1 MTRPFIAESR
11 AREIFSLFTQ
21 RRVLVV
27 GDCMLD
33 HWLWGTVHRI
43 SPEAPVP
50 IVDIDRSTYTA
61 GGAAN
66 VVHNLCKLGAGC
78 GIVGTVGDDES
89 GRRLRQMLE
98 EEGARTEALLALEG
112 RPTTTK
118 TRIIAH
124 SQQVVRA
131 DTECRDRIDNSATR
145 ALLDAASNHLGDYD
159 AVLFSDYNK
168 GVLIP
173 PLVGPLLEAARD
185 KGVPVVAQPKPENVE
200 MFPSVTLL
208 AVNEREAHGATAI
221 ACDTEGGAEAAGR
234 EMLRRLGPDAVL
246 ITRGHRGMS
255 LVASTDEAHHVPAL
269 ARQVYDV
276 SGAGDTVVSV
286 LTLCLV
292 AGASLLEATQLANLA
307 AAVVVQKVGTATV
320 EVGEIVTALRDLE

>member
-1 MTRPFIAESR
+1 MSRAPVSESR
-11 AREIFSLFTQ
+11 AREIFSRFKSM
-21 RRVLVV
+21 RVLVV

-50 IVDIDRSTYTA
+50 VVDIERSTYTA

-78 GIVGTVGDDES
+78 AIMGTVGDDDN
-89 GRRLRQMLE
+89 GRRLRQMLV
-98 EEGARTEALLALEG
+98 EEGARAEALHALDG

-131 DTECRDRIDNSATR
+131 DAECRDRIDGSTSTV
-145 ALLDAASNHLGDYD
+145 LLDAVGDSLGDCD

-168 GVLIP
+168 GVLVP
-173 PLVGPLLEAARD
+173 SLVDPLLERAQR
-185 KGVPVVAQPKPENVE
+185 KGIPVVAQPKPENVT
-200 MFPSVTLL
+200 MFGNVTLL

-221 ACDTEGGAEAAGR
+221 PCDTESGTEAAGR
-234 EMLRRLGPDAVL
+234 AMIAQMKPSAVL

-255 LVASTDEAHHVPAL
+255 LVTLDSAHHVRAL

-292 AGASLLEATQLANLA
+292 AGATMLEATQLANLA

-320 EVGEIVTALRDLE
+320 EVDEIVAALRDLE

>member
-1 MTRPFIAESR
+1 MSLLAEAR
-11 AREIFSLFTQ
+11 AREIFGAFPQ

-33 HWLWGTVHRI
+33 HWLWGTVNRI

-50 IVDIDRSTYTA
+50 VVEIERSTFTA

-66 VVHNLCKLGAGC
+66 VVHNLCKLGASSGIA
-78 GIVGTVGDDES
+78 GIVGGDEN
-89 GRRLRQMLE
+89 GRRLRDMLT
-98 EEGARTEALLALEG
+98 EEGARVEGLIALDD

-124 SQQVVRA
+124 NQQVVRA
-131 DTECRDRIDNSATR
+131 DTECRDRIGEGPTASMLGAIGER
-145 ALLDAASNHLGDYD
+145 LGGYEAL
-159 AVLFSDYNK
+159 LFSDYNK
-168 GVLIP
+168 GVLTPALIQ
-173 PLVGPLLEAARD
+173 PLMHAAR
-185 KGVPVVAQPKPENVE
+185 KAGAPIVAQPKPENVAL
-200 MFPSVTLL
+200 FADVTVL
-208 AVNEREAHGATAI
+208 AVNEREARGATNI
-221 ACDTEGGAEAAGR
+221 SCDTDGGVEAAGR
-234 EMLRRLGPDAVL
+234 EMLERLRPEAVL

-255 LVASTDEAHHVPAL
+255 LIERGRPPHHVPAL

-286 LTLCLV
+286 LTLAMV
-292 AGASLLEATQLANLA
+292 AGATLREATQLANLA

-320 EVGEIVTALRDLE
+320 EVEEIVDVLRELE

>member
-1 MTRPFIAESR
+1 MNNIAEDR
-11 AREIFSLFTQ
+11 ARRIFGAFPR

-33 HWLWGTVHRI
+33 HWLWGTVNRI

-50 IVDIDRSTYTA
+50 VVDVERSTYTA

-66 VVHNLCKLGAGC
+66 VVHNLCKLGAQS
-78 GIVGTVGDDES
+78 GIVGTVGDDDN
-89 GRRLRQMLE
+89 GRRLREMLAD
-98 EEGARTEALLALEG
+98 EGAEVHGLIALPG

-131 DTECRDRIDNSATR
+131 DTECREAIGGEATR
-145 ALLDAASNHLGDYD
+145 RLLEAVDGRLGDFE
-159 AVLFSDYNK
+159 AILFSDYNK
-168 GVLIP
+168 GVLTPALID
-173 PLVGPLLEAARD
+173 PLLATARAR
-185 KGVPVVAQPKPENVE
+185 GVPIVAQPKPENTAL
-200 MFPSVTLL
+200 FADVTVL
-208 AVNEREAHGATAI
+208 AVNEREARGATGI
-221 ACDTEGGAEAAGR
+221 ACDSAEGVERAGR
-234 EMLRRLGPDAVL
+234 ELLSRRRAQAVL

-255 LVASTDEAHHVPAL
+255 LVEGDLAAHHVPAL

-286 LTLCLV
+286 LTLALV
-292 AGASLLEATQLANLA
+292 AGASLIEAVQLANLA
-307 AAVVVQKVGTATV
+307 AAVVVEKVGTATV
-320 EVGEIVTALRDLE
+320 EVEEIIDVLNERRP

>member
-1 MTRPFIAESR
+1 MTQLTTQR
-11 AREIFSLFTQ
+11 AREIFARFTESH
-21 RRVLVV
+21 VLVV

-33 HWLWGTVHRI
+33 HWLWGTVNRI

-50 IVDIDRSTYTA
+50 VVEIERSTYTP

-66 VVHNLCKLGAGC
+66 VVHNMCKLRAHAGLA
-78 GIVGTVGDDES
+78 GVIGQDDS
-89 GRRLRQMLE
+89 GKRLQEILV
-98 EEGARTEALLALEG
+98 EEGARVDALIALEE

-124 SQQVVRA
+124 NQQVVRA
-131 DTECRDRIDNSATR
+131 DTECRDRLNGTATKR
-145 ALLDAASNHLGDYD
+145 MLAAVGDTLGDYQ

-168 GVLIP
+168 GVLTSDLIE
-173 PLVGPLLEAARD
+173 PLMSAARK
-185 KGVPVVAQPKPENVE
+185 KGASIVAQPKPENIS
-200 MFPSVTLL
+200 MFHDVTVL
-208 AVNEREAHGATAI
+208 AVNEREARGSTGL
-221 ACDTEGGAEAAGR
+221 ACDTDAEIEKAGR
-234 EMLRRLGPDAVL
+234 AMLEKMHPQAVL

-255 LVASTDEAHHVPAL
+255 LIEKGQEAHHVPAL

-292 AGASLLEATQLANLA
+292 AGASLIEATQLANLA
-307 AAVVVQKVGTATV
+307 AAVVVQKIGTATV
-320 EVGEIVTALRDLE
+320 EIDEIIASMRELL